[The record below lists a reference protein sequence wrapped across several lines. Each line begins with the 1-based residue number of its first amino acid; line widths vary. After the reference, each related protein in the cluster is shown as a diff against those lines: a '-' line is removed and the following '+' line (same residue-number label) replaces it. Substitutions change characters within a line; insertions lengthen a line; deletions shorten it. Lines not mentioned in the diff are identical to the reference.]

1 MTDPFVAA
9 SSGPLFLIV
18 LLALFVFLFILPNR
32 RRQRAA
38 REKLSSIEVGQE
50 VLTVGGLIGRVVAT
64 EDSEL
69 KVEIADGVIVRIA
82 RRGVATVLHPEEPE
96 PEPELEDEPEDTLEE
111 EPETAA
117 AEPDRPSDR

>member
-1 MTDPFVAA
+1 VTDPFVAA

-18 LLALFVFLFILPNR
+18 LLGLFVFLFVVPNR

-64 EDSEL
+64 DDSEL

-82 RRGVATVLHPEEPE
+82 RRGVATVLAPEEPE
-96 PEPELEDEPEDTLEE
+96 EEVLE
-111 EPETAA
+111 EPEEEVQEEP
-117 AEPDRPSDR
+117 AEPASPGDR

>member
-32 RRQRAA
+32 RRQRATQQ
-38 REKLSSIEVGQE
+38 RLRSIEVGQE

-69 KVEIADGVIVRIA
+69 RVEIADGVIVRIA

-96 PEPELEDEPEDTLEE
+96 EEEVEE
-111 EPETAA
+111 EPEEEVEE
-117 AEPDRPSDR
+117 EPAGPEPPSDR

>member
-9 SSGPLFLIV
+9 NIGPLFLIV
-18 LLALFVFLFILPNR
+18 LLGLFVFLFVLPNR

-38 REKLSSIEVGQE
+38 REKLSTIEVGQE
-50 VLTVGGLIGRVVAT
+50 VLTVGGLIGRVMAT

-82 RRGVATVLHPEEPE
+82 RRGVATVLAPEEPE
-96 PEPELEDEPEDTLEE
+96 EDVLE
-111 EPETAA
+111 EPEEEIEEPP
-117 AEPDRPSDR
+117 AEPAPPSDR

>member
-18 LLALFVFLFILPNR
+18 LLGLFVFLFILPNR

-64 EDSEL
+64 DDSEL

-82 RRGVATVLHPEEPE
+82 RRGVATVLHPEEPDEVEEDVEEAPEEEVEEAPAE
-96 PEPELEDEPEDTLEE
+96 PEP
-111 EPETAA
+111 
-117 AEPDRPSDR
+117 PSPR